1 MPNVAGLAPS
11 PIEDFD
17 LTAERLEL
25 GPFTM
30 AHSLGGAYNFGRL
43 RSDGLRLA
51 AGVKLGWP

>member
-30 AHSLGGAYNFGRL
+30 AHSLGGADNFGRL
-43 RSDGLRLA
+43 RSA
-51 AGVKLGWP
+51 AMAFAL